1 MQGFNE
7 VDIGSV
13 AASEYKQA
21 TVKEVGTA
29 VSNYKAATDE
39 AKRNEN
45 KLMKLVKE
53 PRENSRCFECSTPMD
68 FRTAWASINL
78 GVFICI
84 KCSGIHRS
92 LGVHLSK
99 VCCDAVRKDAACE
112 ARGQVGACLLW
123 LTLSRLPPPSH
134 PPPPSPPPPRPLL
147 RSKGED
153 GAWRRLER

>member
-7 VDIGSV
+7 VDIPDT
-13 AASEYKQA
+13 ARSEAYKEA

-45 KLMKLVKE
+45 KLMRLVKE
-53 PRENSRCFECSTPMD
+53 PRENSRCFECMAQMD

-99 VCCDAVRKDAACE
+99 VR
-112 ARGQVGACLLW
+112 QQ
-123 LTLSRLPPPSH
+123 SS
-134 PPPPSPPPPRPLL
+134 
-147 RSKGED
+147 
-153 GAWRRLER
+153 